1 MFNKLTQTKIRN
13 DTVVLFMS
21 VFGNDLYRLFLL
33 RFNMTE
39 SANAFERMVS
49 SLVDNYGMSTE
60 GAEKLIVRSSEAVY
74 TTREQSKYKALY
86 EKLIE
91 SKTSEEAAVE
101 ACKTIVNSSPTWEM
115 TAEDAHRY
123 QLTGSFVE

>member
-1 MFNKLTQTKIRN
+1 
-13 DTVVLFMS
+13 MS
-21 VFGNDLYRLFLL
+21 DEKQVCFGNDLYRLILL
-33 RFNMTE
+33 RFSMKE
-39 SANAFERMVS
+39 SANAFDRMVI
-49 SLVDNYGMSTE
+49 SLVENYGMSTE

-91 SKTSEEAAVE
+91 NKTPEEAAVE